1 MTARSISQTINHF
14 IKVAI
19 DSNLIHPLDEI
30 YLQNQLL
37 DLLQLDDYF
46 EPEEVSAT
54 GSLLDYMDEMVGYAI
69 HSLKLFRNTRV
80 YFY

>member
-14 IKVAI
+14 KKAAI
-19 DSNLIHPLDEI
+19 DSKLIHPLDEI

-37 DLLQLDDYF
+37 DLLHLDDYF
-46 EPEEVSAT
+46 EPESVSET
-54 GSLLDYMDEMVGYAI
+54 GDLLDYMDEMVGYAI